1 MLFQHNGGPAPSTQA
16 VFFPEDEALYD
27 LFDLVSVD
35 QRGFGVSSFELL
47 YPDEPA
53 PVPESGTQVPHF
65 SSNPQ
70 DMRYMQSQSL
80 QGNGPLAHT
89 FSQEELQGLYNSSL
103 VPPCHDLY
111 GLLNYPPDWTD
122 YQKVKHWVN
131 ERMKLCVECSSRFD
145 KSDGLGGTYN
155 VLQYMGTAALVHDVE
170 WMRWAL
176 GAPKIT
182 LLGFSYGTRLAAAY
196 AGTFPDQILRV
207 AVSGVMAPTPDAMT
221 QPFYYVANNAQVL
234 GSIQNECS
242 VAGDVCMQNPFS
254 AEDGMEEYF
263 DGDLND
269 AVKELFNRSRNN
281 GAWYQENGCNSTMGS
296 RSLSEQLERFLE
308 PSSTGLLPTGTQ
320 NNTWPWGFG
329 ALPTHVFW
337 MVQNPCRIAMYAA
350 LSPTISDPLSM
361 FYVSE
366 SMDVTGKWS
375 LQQVTDTIV
384 KTTSDVTMAPI
395 TNDFISQMMKMYSW
409 PQYQRPVAAVGSG
422 VSTLIAQGT
431 FDSVTGVENAQV
443 YQRMFPNSTMVN
455 SVNGGHAVSRSQGTE
470 AFLIMM
476 RFIKTG
482 VHPEDGYTCPPVA
495 PIDFKTAS
503 IYQMQ
508 IDLVLQ
514 DCLPDDSNCSWP
526 PPSLP
531 PSSAA

>member
-1 MLFQHNGGPAPSTQA
+1 
-16 VFFPEDEALYD
+16 
-27 LFDLVSVD
+27 
-35 QRGFGVSSFELL
+35 
-47 YPDEPA
+47 
-53 PVPESGTQVPHF
+53 
-65 SSNPQ
+65 
-70 DMRYMQSQSL
+70 
-80 QGNGPLAHT
+80 
-89 FSQEELQGLYNSSL
+89 
-103 VPPCHDLY
+103 
-111 GLLNYPPDWTD
+111 
-122 YQKVKHWVN
+122 
-131 ERMKLCVECSSRFD
+131 
-145 KSDGLGGTYN
+145 
-155 VLQYMGTAALVHDVE
+155 
-170 WMRWAL
+170 
-176 GAPKIT
+176 
-182 LLGFSYGTRLAAAY
+182 
-196 AGTFPDQILRV
+196 
-207 AVSGVMAPTPDAMT
+207 
-221 QPFYYVANNAQVL
+221 
-234 GSIQNECS
+234 
-242 VAGDVCMQNPFS
+242 
-254 AEDGMEEYF
+254 
-263 DGDLND
+263 
-269 AVKELFNRSRNN
+269 
-281 GAWYQENGCNSTMGS
+281 
-296 RSLSEQLERFLE
+296 
-308 PSSTGLLPTGTQ
+308 
-320 NNTWPWGFG
+320 
-329 ALPTHVFW
+329 
-337 MVQNPCRIAMYAA
+337 MYAA

-395 TNDFISQMMKMYSW
+395 TGDFISQMMKMYSW

-455 SVNGGHAVSRSQGTE
+455 SVNGGHAVSRSQGPE

-514 DCLPDDSNCSWP
+514 DCLPNVSNCSW
-526 PPSLP
+526 PSLP

>member
-1 MLFQHNGGPAPSTQA
+1 
-16 VFFPEDEALYD
+16 
-27 LFDLVSVD
+27 
-35 QRGFGVSSFELL
+35 
-47 YPDEPA
+47 
-53 PVPESGTQVPHF
+53 
-65 SSNPQ
+65 
-70 DMRYMQSQSL
+70 
-80 QGNGPLAHT
+80 
-89 FSQEELQGLYNSSL
+89 
-103 VPPCHDLY
+103 
-111 GLLNYPPDWTD
+111 
-122 YQKVKHWVN
+122 
-131 ERMKLCVECSSRFD
+131 MKLCVECSSRFD

-350 LSPTISDPLSM
+350 LSSTMSDPLSM

-395 TNDFISQMMKMYSW
+395 TGDFISQMMKMYSW

-514 DCLPDDSNCSWP
+514 DCLRKEDSNCSLP
-526 PPSLP
+526 LLP